1 MGFKSFKQ
9 SRIFKI
15 ISNRYFII
23 LLIYII
29 WMIFGDVNSIL
40 IHRKINKE
48 INQLEN
54 DIEYYKKEIELDK
67 KIIKDLEDPEKL
79 EKFARENYKMKKE
92 NEDIYIIEYDTL
104 K

>member
-1 MGFKSFKQ
+1 MGFNSFKQ

-29 WMIFGDVNSIL
+29 WMVFFDENSFL

-48 INQLEN
+48 INQLET
-54 DIEYYKKEIELDK
+54 DIDYYKKEIELDK
-67 KIIKDLEDPEKL
+67 KIIEDLEDPEKL

>member
-1 MGFKSFKQ
+1 MGFNSFKQ
-9 SRIFKI
+9 SKTFKI

-29 WMIFGDVNSIL
+29 WMVFFDENSFL

-48 INQLEN
+48 INQLET
-54 DIEYYKKEIELDK
+54 DINYYKKEIELDK
-67 KIIKDLEDPEKL
+67 KIIKDLEDPDKL
-79 EKFARENYKMKKE
+79 EKFARENYKMKKK

>member
-1 MGFKSFKQ
+1 MGFKAFKQ
-9 SRIFKI
+9 TRFFKI

-29 WMIFGDVNSIL
+29 WMLFFDENSFL

-54 DIEYYKKEIELDK
+54 DIDYYKKEIELDK

-79 EKFARENYKMKKE
+79 EKFARENYKMKRE
-92 NEDIYIIEYDTL
+92 NEDIYVIEYDTL